1 MLSSKSYARSMAIL
15 VTIDPSKNLD
25 FCPAAPVK
33 VSIEDSDYCA
43 SDNNSDNIPM
53 SQYQYRNIVELLV
66 EQEVDLC
73 TGQNPGNTYYT
84 RVL

>member
-1 MLSSKSYARSMAIL
+1 
-15 VTIDPSKNLD
+15 
-25 FCPAAPVK
+25 
-33 VSIEDSDYCA
+33 
-43 SDNNSDNIPM
+43 M

-84 RVL
+84 RVLGDQPQMLSLQGFGAMLITFLSGT